1 MVVTHVARSTGES
14 VDPENTSVTL
24 SRPGTTSGMARLPAF
39 LLAPVFLVS
48 CAPNA
53 VAPQPQLADSVADQ
67 GHQALAPT
75 HERPRLSPP
84 PGLLAWPSEVRVV
97 APSSSSRPEAEPEA
111 AEGPTSQPLACGL
124 HNPMPGGFAA
134 GYQADTGLD
143 LAGMNQPVFALAAGY
158 VDYAE
163 EGHTAW
169 RSPGDDD
176 RAIRIELDEPLHTA
190 AGRVTHVWYA
200 HLAELA
206 FTQAEGATSRR
217 RVAAGQ
223 LLGTSGRANG
233 MYHLHLGLLLDH
245 DTTQN
250 GGTFLLEDQV
260 RAVLCN
266 LRHKSRLPAH

>member
-1 MVVTHVARSTGES
+1 
-14 VDPENTSVTL
+14 
-24 SRPGTTSGMARLPAF
+24 
-39 LLAPVFLVS
+39 
-48 CAPNA
+48 
-53 VAPQPQLADSVADQ
+53 
-67 GHQALAPT
+67 
-75 HERPRLSPP
+75 
-84 PGLLAWPSEVRVV
+84 
-97 APSSSSRPEAEPEA
+97 
-111 AEGPTSQPLACGL
+111 
-124 HNPMPGGFAA
+124 MPGGFAA

>member
-1 MVVTHVARSTGES
+1 MVTHVARSAGES
-14 VDPENTSVTL
+14 VDLENTSVTL
-24 SRPGTTSGMARLPAF
+24 SRPGTTSGMARLTA
-39 LLAPVFLVS
+39 LLLSLVVLVS

-53 VAPQPQLADSVADQ
+53 AAPQLPVADSVGEQA
-67 GHQALAPT
+67 HPALAPT
-75 HERPRLSPP
+75 QERPRLLAQ
-84 PGLLAWPSEVRVV
+84 PGLLAWPSEVTAV
-97 APSSSSRPEAEPEA
+97 APRSLSQTELLEPA
-111 AEGPTSQPLACGL
+111 QGPTSQLLACGL

-163 EGHTAW
+163 AGHTAW

-176 RAIRIELDEPLHTA
+176 RAIRIELDEPLQTA

-200 HLAELA
+200 HLADLA
-206 FTQAEGATSRR
+206 FTQAEGATPRR
-217 RVAAGQ
+217 RIAAGQ
-223 LLGTSGRANG
+223 HLGTSGRANG

-266 LRHKSRLPAH
+266 LRHKSRLPAD